1 MGISLGMSLSD
12 YACPISIF
20 IHLNGRYHLQLAS
33 WIIWSFLAS
42 HHPDLRLAW
51 ELQRSSFPT
60 VTKPSPSCLLSLVKR
75 SETCLQVHRILGGI
89 ILEDSMVGTPVPAV
103 TQSFNHKFAIYSSWP
118 SYATQSS
125 VNLVHILDCFL
136 FILWW
141 SELAMYFKL
150 SWHWMMSQRTLSIMS
165 RIFQIDIFRTIT
177 WLRSMVNMGRRRGM
191 DLEAR
196 TCFRATCS
204 CRSNHHDS
212 RRNCWPSQQQS
223 TREGLKV

>member
-1 MGISLGMSLSD
+1 MHVQSP
-12 YACPISIF
+12 YF

-136 FILWW
+136 FILWLVEQVGNVLQVVLTLNDEPTYTIHNVQKF
-141 SELAMYFKL
+141 SN
-150 SWHWMMSQRTLSIMS
+150 WHFYNNHMIKEHGEHGASTRYGLGSSYLLQSDVLLSIQS
-165 RIFQIDIFRTIT
+165 PWFSPQLLTKSTTEYKRRVKGID
-177 WLRSMVNMGRRRGM
+177 L
-191 DLEAR
+191 
-196 TCFRATCS
+196 
-204 CRSNHHDS
+204 
-212 RRNCWPSQQQS
+212 
-223 TREGLKV
+223 